1 MERGAMEPGG
11 VEQGVTTRPGLNL
24 RLARPEDNAA
34 IRNLIYAAFQ
44 NHPHHAPGA
53 LPSEHLMVDRLRAD
67 GALTL
72 SLAAERNGTPV
83 GHLAVSPV
91 RIGDGTANWF
101 GLGPVAVAPRHQRLG
116 IGSAL
121 VRHCLQV
128 LRQQGAAGLVVLGE
142 PHFYERFGFRQYP
155 QLVLPGIPAVYF
167 MAMPLGG
174 SLASGAVTYHPA
186 FL

>member
-1 MERGAMEPGG
+1 MERG
-11 VEQGVTTRPGLNL
+11 VTIQPALTLRPM
-24 RLARPEDNAA
+24 RPEDDVA

-91 RIGDGTANWF
+91 WISDGTANWF
-101 GLGPVAVAPRHQRLG
+101 GLGPVAVAPRHQRRG

-121 VRHCLQV
+121 VRYGLRM

-142 PHFYERFGFRQYP
+142 PHFYERFGFRHDP
-155 QLVLPGIPAVYF
+155 QLVLPGIPAAYF
-167 MAMPLGG
+167 MALPLREGIAAG
-174 SLASGAVTYHPA
+174 TVAFHPA
-186 FL
+186 FG